1 VRSNAD
7 WLRDLGSGGSAREQ
21 ALADLRALLVR
32 GLSHAVASWRK
43 GSGREF
49 HDLLEDFV
57 QEALIKVLQNL
68 ESFQGRSAFTTW
80 AHKIAVRQALT
91 ELRRVRWKDVSM
103 ESIME
108 GPMVRMMVGGGTAD
122 PVSRAQERTALEL
135 LRTMMAEELS
145 DKQRQALAAV
155 ALGGMPL
162 EEAARRMGTNR
173 NALYKLI
180 HDARVRLKRRLAAE
194 GMSPRD
200 IMTGTGSG

>member
-1 VRSNAD
+1 
-7 WLRDLGSGGSAREQ
+7 
-21 ALADLRALLVR
+21 
-32 GLSHAVASWRK
+32 
-43 GSGREF
+43 
-49 HDLLEDFV
+49 
-57 QEALIKVLQNL
+57 
-68 ESFQGRSAFTTW
+68 
-80 AHKIAVRQALT
+80 
-91 ELRRVRWKDVSM
+91 
-103 ESIME
+103 
-108 GPMVRMMVGGGTAD
+108 MVGGGTAD